1 MVDNLQGIVP
11 HKIKV
16 AFICVHNSCRSQI
29 AEALGKKL
37 VGDVF
42 EIFSAGT
49 ELKDHINPDAV
60 RMMKQMHHIDM
71 EQSQFNKLLSDI
83 PEPDVAIFMGCNVS
97 CPNLKAK
104 YSENWG
110 LDDPSGKDDEAFVYT
125 INTIEQKV
133 LELKSKLAQ
142 IKEVLDGKE

>member
-1 MVDNLQGIVP
+1 MVDNLQGKDP

-29 AEALGKKL
+29 AETLGKKL

-42 EIFSAGT
+42 ETYSAGT

-60 RMMKQMHHIDM
+60 RVMKQMHHIDM

-110 LDDPSGKDDEAFVYT
+110 LDDPSGKDDEAFIYT

-133 LELKSKLAQ
+133 LELKSKLAL
-142 IKEVLDGKE
+142 IKEVLDGKQ

>member
-1 MVDNLQGIVP
+1 MVDNLLGIAP

-133 LELKSKLAQ
+133 LELKSKLAH
-142 IKEVLDGKE
+142 IKEVLDGKQ

>member
-1 MVDNLQGIVP
+1 MVDNLHGRDTP
-11 HKIKV
+11 KIKV
-16 AFICVHNSCRSQI
+16 AFVCVHNSCRSQI

-110 LDDPSGKDDEAFVYT
+110 LDDPSGKDDEAFIYT

-142 IKEVLDGKE
+142 IKEVLDGKQ

>member
-1 MVDNLQGIVP
+1 MVDNLQGRDTP
-11 HKIKV
+11 KIKV
-16 AFICVHNSCRSQI
+16 AFSCVHNSCRSQI

-42 EIFSAGT
+42 EIYSAGT

-60 RMMKQMHHIDM
+60 RVMKQMHHIDM

-142 IKEVLDGKE
+142 IKEVLDGKQ

>member
-1 MVDNLQGIVP
+1 MVDKLQDS
-11 HKIKV
+11 KIKV

-42 EIFSAGT
+42 EIYSAGT

-110 LDDPSGKDDEAFVYT
+110 LDDPSGKDDEAFVAT

-133 LELKSKLAQ
+133 LELKSKLTH
-142 IKEVLDGKE
+142 IREVINGQQ